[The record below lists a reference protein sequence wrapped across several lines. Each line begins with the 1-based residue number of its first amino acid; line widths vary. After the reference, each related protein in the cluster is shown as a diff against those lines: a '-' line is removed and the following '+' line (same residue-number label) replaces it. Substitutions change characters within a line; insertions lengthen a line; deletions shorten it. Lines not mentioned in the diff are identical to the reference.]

1 MIEESFKI
9 NSVSKFLQGF
19 RKYDWNKIAL
29 ILIEISSIDLL
40 MKYNIKDFNYEDLV
54 ELLENKKQDY
64 NKNFLKITKEE
75 KIKTERFKNM
85 VKEESIDLIDDINCT
100 DEMQNT
106 EREKLNKNNIQPN
119 QSPYFGEYNRDLQFN
134 QFNEAKNNLNYLNT
148 NFTGNTTTNLNN
160 FFTVKHLE
168 SQNKF
173 NYNKNKDH
181 ILINDDDNL
190 SKNLKLASVNKL
202 NDYTSKTNIIVQ
214 NNVVREI
221 IGSNLK
227 NKASNN
233 VINHNTNTNNQNKV
247 KGNKKLKISTKSES
261 IDSSNSYND
270 DIVKERITNVKLKK
284 EETSQSKSKEKK
296 KNKEKS
302 NNKQTSP
309 TTKNKNNDLISANDI
324 LEKLKSDPPKV
335 LKLNSTVAKGKSGDN
350 QRSKS
355 KKYNEYVNALSDNRT
370 TKHQTNDKKTK
381 KDIKI
386 MEISES
392 EKKEIINKSKTST
405 NYNKEKF
412 KIQNDIFS
420 GIKNFQIGE
429 SNTFDHYHDQ
439 DDNLSNNLSDYED
452 LPLPTESVKIINKRI
467 DKSKKDLKLSIPDDN
482 FDSKLYNNKKNQ
494 LYEEEKSEILSEF
507 NEDKSP
513 KVSNKFDDGNLS
525 YYNQKLSNYY
535 NSTRNA
541 KDQKKPVETD
551 RGKVYINTE
560 KDYSKTNTYG
570 IKTLNLDKIKEP
582 SKIISSYEENII
594 KTTSSPSFNKK
605 PTSYNQGYID
615 AVNNNKI
622 LKNSFDSSLIG
633 VNDSLLSSYA
643 PGDNTICNSF

>member
-284 EETSQSKSKEKK
+284 ES
-296 KNKEKS
+296 
-302 NNKQTSP
+302 
-309 TTKNKNNDLISANDI
+309 
-324 LEKLKSDPPKV
+324 
-335 LKLNSTVAKGKSGDN
+335 
-350 QRSKS
+350 
-355 KKYNEYVNALSDNRT
+355 
-370 TKHQTNDKKTK
+370 
-381 KDIKI
+381 
-386 MEISES
+386 
-392 EKKEIINKSKTST
+392 
-405 NYNKEKF
+405 
-412 KIQNDIFS
+412 
-420 GIKNFQIGE
+420 
-429 SNTFDHYHDQ
+429 
-439 DDNLSNNLSDYED
+439 
-452 LPLPTESVKIINKRI
+452 
-467 DKSKKDLKLSIPDDN
+467 
-482 FDSKLYNNKKNQ
+482 
-494 LYEEEKSEILSEF
+494 
-507 NEDKSP
+507 
-513 KVSNKFDDGNLS
+513 
-525 YYNQKLSNYY
+525 
-535 NSTRNA
+535 
-541 KDQKKPVETD
+541 
-551 RGKVYINTE
+551 
-560 KDYSKTNTYG
+560 
-570 IKTLNLDKIKEP
+570 
-582 SKIISSYEENII
+582 
-594 KTTSSPSFNKK
+594 
-605 PTSYNQGYID
+605 
-615 AVNNNKI
+615 
-622 LKNSFDSSLIG
+622 
-633 VNDSLLSSYA
+633 
-643 PGDNTICNSF
+643 